1 MDVGARIES
10 CLEEAILRVSK
21 KPCPPRLANAVHY
34 SIFPGGA
41 RVRPQICFAVAMA
54 AGGPNHKNLSIAEHA
69 AASIEMLH
77 CASLVHDDLPCF
89 DDADVRR
96 GRKSVHAL
104 YGEALAVLAGDALI
118 VEAFSTIIRG
128 ASMAPDLAVKLH
140 ECVADSVAMPN
151 GIIAGQAWE
160 SEPSPID
167 VAQYHQSKTGSLF
180 VAATMAGA
188 ISVGEN
194 PDEWRPLG
202 ANIGAAYQLADD
214 LMDAAGEAKE
224 SGKPVGQDIQNDR
237 PNAVKLLGVEGVI
250 AKLKD
255 TVETAATSIPECHG
269 REQLQM
275 LIREQSKRL
284 VPSHL
289 MFEHA

>member
-10 CLEEAILRVSK
+10 CLEEAILRISK
-21 KPCPPRLANAVHY
+21 NPCPPRLANAVHY

-41 RVRPQICFAVAMA
+41 RVRPQICLAVAMA
-54 AGGPNHKNLSIAEHA
+54 AGGPNHKNIIIAEHA

-89 DDADVRR
+89 DDADMRR

-128 ASMAPDLAVKLH
+128 AVKAPELAVDLH
-140 ECVADSVAMPN
+140 QTIADSVAMPN

-167 VAQYHQSKTGSLF
+167 VTQYHQSKTGSLF

-188 ISVGEN
+188 ISVGA
-194 PDEWRPLG
+194 DAAQWRTLG

-224 SGKPVGQDIQNDR
+224 SGKPVGQDIENDR
-237 PNAVKLLGVEGVI
+237 PNAVKVYGVKGVI
-250 AKLKD
+250 DRLKE
-255 TVETAATSIPECHG
+255 TVETAAISIPDCHG

-289 MFEHA
+289 MFENA